1 MTFTNE
7 VENLNV
13 IFMNLLFNTVL
24 ISFSDYIFY
33 EINKILFINETYI
46 WYVVKQQLK

>member
-46 WYVVKQQLK
+46 WHVVKQQLK